1 MGGRVSARSQLGRI
15 ASFCI
20 TEIGDEYFLSYELD
34 LVWNWASIPLRVCLG
49 FCCIGIVIV

>member
-1 MGGRVSARSQLGRI
+1 VGGRVSARSQLGRI